1 MRLAESPGL
10 PPGRKAA
17 PPGGGGPN
25 IHRNTVIKM
34 TKDEILELLKGVKH
48 PEQDKDIVS
57 LGMVENLTIDAD
69 TGAVRFT
76 MKLTKPRDPMAG
88 SVRRA
93 AEAVLRE
100 ATGVPPVIVVAE
112 PLPPDSKAAKQQTM
126 REKSR
131 LNEIG
136 QVIAVAS
143 GKGGVGKSTVTANL
157 AVALAAEG
165 YKVGVLDADI
175 YGPSMPKMFGVEDYK
190 PVAEIA
196 EDGSDLEYI
205 VPAEAY
211 GVKVMSI
218 GFFISGSD
226 ALVWRGPM
234 ATNALRQ
241 LLHQT
246 AWGEL
251 DFLLIDLP
259 PGTGDLHLTIVSE
272 LKLSG
277 AVIVST
283 PQEVALLDVVRGIA
297 MFRNEHVNVPIRGI
311 VENMAWFT
319 PAELPDNRYFIF
331 GPAGEGG
338 RVAALATEQGMPLL
352 GSIPLVQAIAEGGDT
367 GKPIAARDSLTG
379 EAFRTVARALVGK
392 L

>member
-1 MRLAESPGL
+1 
-10 PPGRKAA
+10 
-17 PPGGGGPN
+17 
-25 IHRNTVIKM
+25 M
-34 TKDEILELLKGVKH
+34 TQEEVLDLLKGVKH

-57 LGMVENLTIDAD
+57 LGMVEGVTIDPA
-69 TGAVRFT
+69 GAVRFT
-76 MKLTKPRDPMAG
+76 LKLTKPRDPMAG
-88 SVRRA
+88 SIRRA
-93 AEAVLRE
+93 AEAILQQ
-100 ATGVPPVIVVAE
+100 ATGVMPVIVVSE

-126 REKSR
+126 REKSQ
-131 LNEIG
+131 LNGIG

-165 YKVGVLDADI
+165 YRVGVLDADI
-175 YGPSMPKMFGVEDYK
+175 YGPSMPKMFGVEEYK

-218 GFFISGSD
+218 GFFISNSD

-259 PGTGDLHLTIVSE
+259 PGTGDLHLTIVGE

-319 PAELPDNRYFIF
+319 PAELPENKYYIF
-331 GPAGEGG
+331 GPAGPEG
-338 RVAALATEQGMPLL
+338 RVAALAAKQGVPFL
-352 GSIPLVQAIAEGGDT
+352 GSVPLVQAIAEGGDS
-367 GKPIAARDSLTG
+367 GEPIASRDSVTG
-379 EAFRTVARALVGK
+379 EAFRELARALAR
-392 L
+392 

>member
-1 MRLAESPGL
+1 M
-10 PPGRKAA
+10 KI
-17 PPGGGGPN
+17 N
-25 IHRNTVIKM
+25 ISNM
-34 TKDEILELLKGVKH
+34 TKEEILELLKGVKH

-57 LGMVENLTIDAD
+57 LGMVEHLTVDAES
-69 TGAVRFT
+69 GAVRFT
-76 MKLTKPRDPMAG
+76 LKLTKPRDPMAG
-88 SVRRA
+88 SIRRA
-93 AEAVLRE
+93 VEALLQE
-100 ATGVPPVIVVAE
+100 ATGMAPVIVVAE

-126 REKSR
+126 REKSQ
-131 LNEIG
+131 LHGIG
-136 QVIAVAS
+136 EVIAVAS

-157 AVALAAEG
+157 AVALASEG
-165 YKVGVLDADI
+165 YRVGVLDADI
-175 YGPSMPKMFGVEDYK
+175 YGPSMPKMFGV
-190 PVAEIA
+190 A

-205 VPAEAY
+205 MPAEAY

-251 DFLLIDLP
+251 DYLLIDLP

-297 MFRNEHVNVPIRGI
+297 MFRNEHVQVPIRGI

-319 PAELPDNRYFIF
+319 PAELPNNKYYIF
-331 GPAGEGG
+331 GPAGAEG
-338 RVAALATEQGMPLL
+338 RVAALAKQEGVPLL
-352 GSIPLVQAIAEGGDT
+352 GSIPLVQAIAEGGDA
-367 GKPIAARDSLTG
+367 GQPIASRDSVTG
-379 EAFRTVARALVGK
+379 EAFRTVARALVK
-392 L
+392 A

>member
-1 MRLAESPGL
+1 
-10 PPGRKAA
+10 
-17 PPGGGGPN
+17 
-25 IHRNTVIKM
+25 M
-34 TKDEILELLKGVKH
+34 TILTNEEVLELLKGVTH

-57 LGMVENLTIDAD
+57 LGMVEHLQVDPA

-76 MKLTKPRDPMAG
+76 LKLTKPRDPMAA

-93 AEAVLRE
+93 AEAILTE
-100 ATGVPPVIVVAE
+100 ATGVSPVIVVSE
-112 PLPPDSKAAKQQTM
+112 PLPPDSKAAKQQAM
-126 REKSR
+126 REKSSMSGV
-131 LNEIG
+131 G

-165 YKVGVLDADI
+165 FRVGVLDADI
-175 YGPSMPKMFGVEDYK
+175 YGPSMPKMFGVEEYK
-190 PVAEIA
+190 PVAEVA

-205 VPAEAY
+205 LPAEAY

-251 DFLLIDLP
+251 DYLLIDLP

-277 AVIVST
+277 AVVVST
-283 PQEVALLDVVRGIA
+283 PQEVALADVVRGIV
-297 MFRNEHVNVPIRGI
+297 MFRNENVGVPIRGI

-319 PAELPDNRYFIF
+319 PAELPENKYYIF
-331 GPAGEGG
+331 GPAGSDG
-338 RVAALATEQGMPLL
+338 RVAALAKEQGVPFL
-352 GSIPLVQAIAEGGDT
+352 GSIPLVQAIAEGGDA
-367 GKPIAARDSLTG
+367 GEPIASRDSVTG
-379 EAFRTVARALVGK
+379 EAFRAVARTLA
-392 L
+392 

>member
-1 MRLAESPGL
+1 M
-10 PPGRKAA
+10 
-17 PPGGGGPN
+17 N
-25 IHRNTVIKM
+25 M
-34 TKDEILELLKGVKH
+34 TKKEILDLLKGVKH

-57 LGMVENLTIDAD
+57 LGMVENLQIDD
-69 TGAVRFT
+69 TTGAVRFT
-76 MKLTKPRDPMAG
+76 LKLTKPRDPMAN

-93 AEAVLRE
+93 AEAVLLQ
-100 ATGVPPVIVVAE
+100 ATGIAATIVVAE
-112 PLPPDSKAAKQQTM
+112 PLPKDSKAAKQQTM
-126 REKSR
+126 REKSQ

-165 YKVGVLDADI
+165 FRVGVLDADI
-175 YGPSMPKMFGVEDYK
+175 YGPSMPKMFGIEDYK
-190 PVAEIA
+190 PVAEVA

-205 VPAEAY
+205 MPAEAY

-218 GFFISGSD
+218 GFFISKED

-251 DFLLIDLP
+251 DYLLIDLP

-297 MFRNEHVNVPIRGI
+297 MFRNENVQVPIRGI

-319 PAELPDNRYFIF
+319 PAELPDNKYYIF
-331 GPAGEGG
+331 GPAGAEHGG
-338 RVAALATEQGMPLL
+338 VARLAREQGVPFL
-352 GSIPLVQAIAEGGDT
+352 GSVPLVQAIAEGGDS
-367 GKPIAARDSLTG
+367 GRPIATRDSVSG
-379 EAFRTVARALVGK
+379 EAFRTVARALAEANRP

>member
-1 MRLAESPGL
+1 MKKENT
-10 PPGRKAA
+10 K
-17 PPGGGGPN
+17 
-25 IHRNTVIKM
+25 IIRNKIIM
-34 TKDEILELLKGVKH
+34 TEKEVLELLKGVVH

-57 LGMVENLTIDAD
+57 SGMVENLSVDPS

-76 MKLTKPRDPMAG
+76 LKLTKPRDPMAG

-93 AEAVLRE
+93 AEAVLTQ
-100 ATGVPPVIVVAE
+100 ATGVAPVIVVAE
-112 PLPPDSKAAKQQTM
+112 PLPADSKAAKQQTM
-126 REKSR
+126 RAKSQ

-157 AVALAAEG
+157 AVALASEG
-165 YKVGVLDADI
+165 YRVGVLDADI
-175 YGPSMPKMFGVEDYK
+175 YGPSMPKMFGVEAYK

-218 GFFISGSD
+218 GFFISGSE

-297 MFRNEHVNVPIRGI
+297 MFRNEHVQVPIRGI

-319 PAELPDNRYFIF
+319 PAELPDNRYYIF
-331 GPAGEGG
+331 GPAGAEHGG
-338 RVAALATEQGMPLL
+338 VARVAREQGVAFL
-352 GSIPLVQAIAEGGDT
+352 GSIPLVQAIAEGGDS
-367 GKPIAARDSLTG
+367 GCPIAARESVTG
-379 EAFRTVARALVGK
+379 EAFRALAQALVRG
-392 L
+392 

>member
-1 MRLAESPGL
+1 
-10 PPGRKAA
+10 
-17 PPGGGGPN
+17 
-25 IHRNTVIKM
+25 M
-34 TKDEILELLKGVKH
+34 TEQEALDLLKGVKH

-57 LGMVENLTIDAD
+57 LGMVENLTIDST

-76 MKLTKPRDPMAG
+76 LKLTKPRDPMAG

-93 AEAVLRE
+93 AEAILAQ
-100 ATGVPPVIVVAE
+100 ATGVAPTIVVAE
-112 PLPPDSKAAKQQTM
+112 PLPPDSKTAKQQTM
-126 REKSR
+126 REKSS
-131 LNEIG
+131 IDGVG

-157 AVALAAEG
+157 AVALATAG
-165 YKVGVLDADI
+165 YRVGVLDADI
-175 YGPSMPKMFGVEDYK
+175 YGPSMPKMFGVEEYK
-190 PVAEIA
+190 PVAEVA

-205 VPAEAY
+205 VPVEAY

-218 GFFISGSD
+218 GFFISGED

-259 PGTGDLHLTIVSE
+259 PGTGDLHLTIVGE

-283 PQEVALLDVVRGIA
+283 PQEVALADVVRGIA
-297 MFRNEHVNVPIRGI
+297 MFRNEHVRVPIRGI

-319 PAELPDNRYFIF
+319 PAELPQNKYYIF
-331 GPAGEGG
+331 GPAGAENG
-338 RVAALATEQGMPLL
+338 RVANLAREQGVPFL
-352 GSIPLVQAIAEGGDT
+352 GSIPLVQAIAEAGDA
-367 GKPIAARDSLTG
+367 GHPIADRDSLTG
-379 EAFRTVARALVGK
+379 AAFRSIADALTAAR
-392 L
+392 

>member
-1 MRLAESPGL
+1 MRLVESPGL
-10 PPGRKAA
+10 PQAA
-17 PPGGGGPN
+17 KPLRGMAWPEYEKE
-25 IHRNTVIKM
+25 IHIDIM
-34 TKDEILELLKGVKH
+34 TKEEVLDLLKGVKH

-57 LGMVENLTIDAD
+57 LGMVENLQIDD
-69 TGAVRFT
+69 TTGAVRFT
-76 MKLTKPRDPMAG
+76 LKLTKPRDPMAG

-93 AEAVLRE
+93 VEALLTE
-100 ATGVPPVIVVAE
+100 ATGVTPVVVVAE

-126 REKSR
+126 REKSQ

-165 YKVGVLDADI
+165 FRVGVLDADI

-218 GFFISGSD
+218 GFFITKED

-251 DFLLIDLP
+251 DYLLIDLP

-297 MFRNEHVNVPIRGI
+297 MFRNENVKVPIRGI

-319 PAELPDNRYFIF
+319 PAELPDNKYYIF
-331 GPAGEGG
+331 GPAGEEHGG
-338 RVAALATEQGMPLL
+338 VARLAREQGVPFL

-367 GKPIAARDSLTG
+367 GEPIAARDSVSG
-379 EAFRTVARALVGK
+379 EAFRAVARTLARN
-392 L
+392 

>member
-1 MRLAESPGL
+1 
-10 PPGRKAA
+10 
-17 PPGGGGPN
+17 
-25 IHRNTVIKM
+25 M
-34 TKDEILELLKGVKH
+34 TILTNEEVLELLKGVTH

-57 LGMVENLTIDAD
+57 LGMVEHLQVDPA

-76 MKLTKPRDPMAG
+76 LKLTKPRDPMAA

-93 AEAVLRE
+93 AEAILTE
-100 ATGVPPVIVVAE
+100 ATGVSPVIVVSE
-112 PLPPDSKAAKQQTM
+112 PLPPDSKAAKQQAM
-126 REKSR
+126 REKSSMSGV
-131 LNEIG
+131 G

-165 YKVGVLDADI
+165 FRVGVLDADI
-175 YGPSMPKMFGVEDYK
+175 YGPSMPKMFGVEEYK
-190 PVAEIA
+190 PVAEVA

-251 DFLLIDLP
+251 DYLLIDLP

-283 PQEVALLDVVRGIA
+283 PQEVALADVVRGIA
-297 MFRNEHVNVPIRGI
+297 MFRNENVGVPIRGI

-319 PAELPDNRYFIF
+319 PAELPENKYYIF
-331 GPAGEGG
+331 GPAGADG
-338 RVAALATEQGMPLL
+338 RVAALAKEQRVPFL
-352 GSIPLVQAIAEGGDT
+352 GSIPLVQAIAEGGDA
-367 GKPIAARDSLTG
+367 GEPIASRDSVTG
-379 EAFRTVARALVGK
+379 EAFRVVARTLA
-392 L
+392 

>member
-1 MRLAESPGL
+1 
-10 PPGRKAA
+10 
-17 PPGGGGPN
+17 
-25 IHRNTVIKM
+25 M
-34 TKDEILELLKGVKH
+34 TKEEVLELLKGVVH

-57 LGMVENLTIDAD
+57 LGMVEHLRIDPA
-69 TGAVRFT
+69 TGAAAFT
-76 MKLTKPRDPMAG
+76 LKLTKPRDPMAG
-88 SVRRA
+88 SIRRA

-100 ATGVPPVIVVAE
+100 ATGVTATIVVAE
-112 PLPPDSKAAKQQTM
+112 PLPKDSKAGKHQAMKENTTT
-126 REKSR
+126 SG
-131 LNEIG
+131 IG
-136 QVIAVAS
+136 RVIAVAS

-165 YKVGVLDADI
+165 YRVGVLDADI

-205 VPAEAY
+205 QPAEAY

-218 GFFISGSD
+218 GFFISKDD

-246 AWGEL
+246 AWGGL

-259 PGTGDLHLTIVSE
+259 PGTGDLHLTIVGE
-272 LKLSG
+272 MKLSG

-297 MFRNEHVNVPIRGI
+297 MFRNEHVNVPIFGV

-319 PAELPDNRYFIF
+319 PAELPDNKYYIF
-331 GPAGEGG
+331 GPSGPDG
-338 RVAALATEQGMPLL
+338 RVAELAKEQGVPFL
-352 GSIPLVQAIAEGGDT
+352 GSVPLVQAIAEGGDS
-367 GKPIAARDSLTG
+367 GRPIAARDSVSG
-379 EAFRTVARALVGK
+379 EAFRVVARMLVQI
-392 L
+392 

>member
-1 MRLAESPGL
+1 
-10 PPGRKAA
+10 
-17 PPGGGGPN
+17 
-25 IHRNTVIKM
+25 M
-34 TKDEILELLKGVKH
+34 TILTNEEVLELLKGVTH

-57 LGMVENLTIDAD
+57 LGMVEHLQVDPA

-76 MKLTKPRDPMAG
+76 LKLTKPRDPMAA

-93 AEAVLRE
+93 AEAILTE
-100 ATGVPPVIVVAE
+100 ATGVSPVVVVSE
-112 PLPPDSKAAKQQTM
+112 PVPPDSKAAKQQAM
-126 REKSR
+126 REKSSMSGV
-131 LNEIG
+131 G

-165 YKVGVLDADI
+165 FRVGVLDADI
-175 YGPSMPKMFGVEDYK
+175 YGPSMPKMFGVEEYK
-190 PVAEIA
+190 PVAEVA

-251 DFLLIDLP
+251 DYLLIDLP

-283 PQEVALLDVVRGIA
+283 PQEVALADVVRGIA
-297 MFRNEHVNVPIRGI
+297 MFRNENVGVPIRGI

-319 PAELPDNRYFIF
+319 PAELPENKYYIF
-331 GPAGEGG
+331 GPAGSDG
-338 RVAALATEQGMPLL
+338 RVAALAKEQGVPFL
-352 GSIPLVQAIAEGGDT
+352 GSIPLVQAIAEGGDA
-367 GKPIAARDSLTG
+367 GEPIASRDSVTG
-379 EAFRTVARALVGK
+379 EAFRVVARTLA
-392 L
+392 

>member
-1 MRLAESPGL
+1 
-10 PPGRKAA
+10 
-17 PPGGGGPN
+17 
-25 IHRNTVIKM
+25 M
-34 TKDEILELLKGVKH
+34 TEQEILELLKEVRH

-57 LGMVENLTIDAD
+57 LGMVDHLTIDPAN
-69 TGAVRFT
+69 GSVRFT
-76 MKLTKPRDPMAG
+76 LKLTKPRDPMAG
-88 SVRRA
+88 SIRRA
-93 AEAVLRE
+93 AEALLTD
-100 ATGVPPVIVVAE
+100 ATGVAPVIVVSE

-136 QVIAVAS
+136 QVLAVAS

-165 YKVGVLDADI
+165 YRVGVLDADI
-175 YGPSMPKMFGVEDYK
+175 YGPSMPKMFGVEDYR
-190 PVAEIA
+190 PVAEVA

-205 VPAEAY
+205 VPAEAH

-218 GFFISGSD
+218 GFFISTGD

-297 MFRNEHVNVPIRGI
+297 MFRNEHVKVPIRGI

-319 PAELPDNRYFIF
+319 PAELPENKYYIF
-331 GPAGEGG
+331 GPAGEEHGG
-338 RVAALATEQGMPLL
+338 VARVAREQQVPFL
-352 GSIPLVQAIAEGGDT
+352 GSIPLVQAIAEGGDA
-367 GKPIAARDSLTG
+367 GQPIATRDSISG
-379 EAFRTVARALVGK
+379 EAFRNLAKALTATK
-392 L
+392 

>member
-1 MRLAESPGL
+1 M
-10 PPGRKAA
+10 KI
-17 PPGGGGPN
+17 N
-25 IHRNTVIKM
+25 ISNM
-34 TKDEILELLKGVKH
+34 TKEEILELLKGVKH

-57 LGMVENLTIDAD
+57 LGMVEHLTVDAES
-69 TGAVRFT
+69 GAVRFT
-76 MKLTKPRDPMAG
+76 LKLTKPRDPMAG
-88 SVRRA
+88 SIRRA
-93 AEAVLRE
+93 VEALLQE
-100 ATGVPPVIVVAE
+100 ATGVAPVIVVAE

-126 REKSR
+126 REKSQ
-131 LNEIG
+131 LHGIG
-136 QVIAVAS
+136 EVIAVAS

-157 AVALAAEG
+157 AVALASEG
-165 YKVGVLDADI
+165 YRVGVLDADI

-190 PVAEIA
+190 PVAEVA

-205 VPAEAY
+205 MPAEAY

-251 DFLLIDLP
+251 DYLLIDLP

-297 MFRNEHVNVPIRGI
+297 MFHNEHVQVPIRGI

-319 PAELPDNRYFIF
+319 PAELPNNKYYIF
-331 GPAGEGG
+331 GPAGAEG
-338 RVAALATEQGMPLL
+338 RVAALAKQEGVPLL
-352 GSIPLVQAIAEGGDT
+352 GSIPLVQAIAEGGDA
-367 GKPIAARDSLTG
+367 GQPIASRDSVTG
-379 EAFRTVARALVGK
+379 EAFRTVARALVK
-392 L
+392 A

>member
-1 MRLAESPGL
+1 MILYR
-10 PPGRKAA
+10 
-17 PPGGGGPN
+17 GGGSN
-25 IHRNTVIKM
+25 IKEKYRKTKM
-34 TKDEILELLKGVKH
+34 TNEEVLDLLKGVKH

-57 LGMVENLTIDAD
+57 LGMVENLTVDEA

-76 MKLTKPRDPMAG
+76 LKLTKPRDPMAG

-93 AEAVLRE
+93 VEAMLTE
-100 ATGVPPVIVVAE
+100 ATGVMPVIVVAE
-112 PLPPDSKAAKQQTM
+112 PLPPDSKAAKQQSM

-165 YKVGVLDADI
+165 FNVGVLDADI

-190 PVAEIA
+190 PVAEVA

-211 GVKVMSI
+211 GVKIMSI
-218 GFFISGSD
+218 GFFISKED

-251 DFLLIDLP
+251 DYLLIDLP

-297 MFRNEHVNVPIRGI
+297 MFRNENVGVPIRGI

-319 PAELPDNRYFIF
+319 PAELPENKYYIF
-331 GPAGEGG
+331 GPAGEEDGG
-338 RVAALATEQGMPLL
+338 VARLAREQGVSFL
-352 GSIPLVQAIAEGGDT
+352 GSIPLVQAIAEGGDV
-367 GKPIAARDSLTG
+367 GKPIAARDSVTG
-379 EAFRTVARALVGK
+379 EAFRNLAQALVRNE
-392 L
+392 

>member
-1 MRLAESPGL
+1 M
-10 PPGRKAA
+10 KI
-17 PPGGGGPN
+17 N
-25 IHRNTVIKM
+25 ISNM
-34 TKDEILELLKGVKH
+34 TKEEILELLKGVKH

-57 LGMVENLTIDAD
+57 LGMVEHLTVDAES
-69 TGAVRFT
+69 GAVRFT
-76 MKLTKPRDPMAG
+76 LKLTKPRDPMAG
-88 SVRRA
+88 SIRRA
-93 AEAVLRE
+93 VEALLQE
-100 ATGVPPVIVVAE
+100 ATGMAPVIVVAE

-126 REKSR
+126 REKSQ
-131 LNEIG
+131 LHGIG
-136 QVIAVAS
+136 EVIAVAS

-157 AVALAAEG
+157 AVALASEG
-165 YKVGVLDADI
+165 YRVGVLDADI

-190 PVAEIA
+190 PVAEVA

-205 VPAEAY
+205 MPAEAY

-251 DFLLIDLP
+251 DYLLIDLP

-297 MFRNEHVNVPIRGI
+297 MFRNEHVQVPIRGI

-319 PAELPDNRYFIF
+319 PAELPNNKYYIF
-331 GPAGEGG
+331 GPAGAEG
-338 RVAALATEQGMPLL
+338 RVAALAKQEGVPLL
-352 GSIPLVQAIAEGGDT
+352 GSIPLVQAIAEGGDA
-367 GKPIAARDSLTG
+367 GQPIASRDSVTG
-379 EAFRTVARALVGK
+379 EAFRTVARALVK
-392 L
+392 A

>member
-1 MRLAESPGL
+1 MILL
-10 PPGRKAA
+10 
-17 PPGGGGPN
+17 
-25 IHRNTVIKM
+25 
-34 TKDEILELLKGVKH
+34 TKDEVLDLLKGVKH

-57 LGMVENLTIDAD
+57 LGMVENLQVDD
-69 TGAVRFT
+69 TTGSVRFT
-76 MKLTKPRDPMAG
+76 LKLTKPRDPMAG

-93 AEAVLRE
+93 AEAVLLE
-100 ATGVPPVIVVAE
+100 ATGVGATIVVAE

-157 AVALAAEG
+157 AVALAVEG
-165 YKVGVLDADI
+165 FKVGVLDADI
-175 YGPSMPKMFGVEDYK
+175 YGPSMPKMFGVEDFK
-190 PVAEIA
+190 PAAEVA

-211 GVKVMSI
+211 GVKIMSI
-218 GFFISGSD
+218 GFFISKDD

-251 DFLLIDLP
+251 DYLLIDLP
-259 PGTGDLHLTIVSE
+259 PGTGDLHLTIVGE

-297 MFRNEHVNVPIRGI
+297 MFRNEHVGVPIRGI

-319 PAELPDNRYFIF
+319 PAELPDNKYFIF
-331 GPAGEGG
+331 GPAGAEGG
-338 RVAALATEQGMPLL
+338 VAALAKEQGVPFL

-367 GKPIAARDSLTG
+367 GEPIAARDSITG
-379 EAFRTVARALVGK
+379 EAFRSVAKILTAN
-392 L
+392 